1 MLKKAI
7 LLVSGSAF
15 GSLLQL
21 LRNLIVARLVSPEN
35 YGIASTLAISMSIVE
50 MLSYLGLNLLMVV
63 DKDGD
68 NPHFQAAMHGFQAL
82 RGVFSCA
89 ALYVIARPYASFL
102 GIEQVTWAYQM
113 MALVPLINGLQH
125 YDPHRLRRKM
135 IFLPTTLANSVPPL
149 ISVLSVWP
157 ATLIYGDYRI
167 MLVALF
173 VQAFTMVILS
183 HVTAERW
190 YRITLDIELMRK
202 ATKFGWPL
210 LLNGILLFGVFNG
223 ERLIVARELGI
234 GQFAFF
240 SMAFTLTLTPTL
252 VLASS
257 CQSLFLP
264 QLSTARENP
273 VVFQRT
279 AITTME
285 TSLVIALLLI
295 LGTSLIGGPLSH
307 LLTGPKYLAILPIL
321 VPMAVLQ
328 ALRVAKTGSGVV
340 ALAIGQTGNS
350 AVGSL
355 VRVASLP
362 VSWWVAIKT
371 GDVLSIIWIGCVA
384 EVIGY
389 VLSMYLAAHRAK
401 IRLGSLLVPTC
412 LTALTCAVALFDALY
427 YPPMP
432 DFLDHMHA
440 FQLLVA
446 AVGLVT
452 FFSMGE
458 LRRYVFQRFR
468 PR

>member
-7 LLVSGSAF
+7 LLISGTAF
-15 GSLLQL
+15 GSILQL
-21 LRNLIVARLVSPEN
+21 VRNLIVARLVSPEN

-63 DKDGD
+63 DEDGD
-68 NPHFQAAMHGFQAL
+68 DPHFQAAMHGFQAL

-89 ALYVIARPYASFL
+89 ALFLIARPYATFL
-102 GIEQVTWAYQM
+102 GIEQVTWAYQL
-113 MALVPLINGLQH
+113 MALVPLINGFQH

-135 IFLPTTLANSVPPL
+135 IFLPTTLSNSVPPL
-149 ISVLSVWP
+149 VSVVSVWP
-157 ATLIYGDYRI
+157 LTMIYGDYRI

-173 VQAFTMVILS
+173 VQAITMVVLS
-183 HVTAERW
+183 HITAERW
-190 YRITLDIELMRK
+190 YRLTLDFQVMRK

-210 LLNGILLFGVFNG
+210 LLNGILMFGVFNG
-223 ERLIVARELGI
+223 ERLIVGRELGI

-252 VLASS
+252 VLANS

-264 QLSTARENP
+264 QLSKVREIP
-273 VVFQRT
+273 ELFQRM

-285 TSLVIALLLI
+285 SSLVIALLLV

-350 AVGSL
+350 AAGSL

-362 VSWWVAIKT
+362 ISWWMAIKT
-371 GDVLSIIWIGCVA
+371 GDVLVIIWIGCVA

-389 VLSMYLAAHRAK
+389 LLLMYLAAHRAQIK
-401 IRLGSLLVPTC
+401 LRRIWVPTC
-412 LTALTCAVALFDALY
+412 LTALTCAVALWDAVS
-427 YPPMP
+427 YPPMASITEH
-432 DFLDHMHA
+432 LHS
-440 FQLLVA
+440 FQFLVA
-446 AVGLVT
+446 TVGLLA
-452 FFSMGE
+452 FLSMGE
-458 LRRYVFQRFR
+458 LRRYFFQRFR
-468 PR
+468 AR